1 MDSPKEDVRRD
12 LPIGGKKKLYNTVIW
27 YCWFAGVAEWF
38 RRWAADPLYVGS
50 IPTPGSSVLERS
62 NLYLVI
68 IEVGGVMTE
77 KAVEETFAALFVLTD
92 LRQIFRDTK
101 PTYQFNS
108 EQKRQIREIIEK
120 VRQSLDVIEKE
131 LMK

>member
-1 MDSPKEDVRRD
+1 MV
-12 LPIGGKKKLYNTVIW
+12 
-27 YCWFAGVAEWF
+27 
-38 RRWAADPLYVGS
+38 
-50 IPTPGSSVLERS
+50 
-62 NLYLVI
+62 
-68 IEVGGVMTE
+68 E
-77 KAVEETFAALFVLTD
+77 KAVEETFAALFALTD

-108 EQKRQIREIIEK
+108 EQREEIKQIIEK

>member
-1 MDSPKEDVRRD
+1 
-12 LPIGGKKKLYNTVIW
+12 
-27 YCWFAGVAEWF
+27 
-38 RRWAADPLYVGS
+38 
-50 IPTPGSSVLERS
+50 VLERS

-68 IEVGGVMTE
+68 TEVGGIMTE
-77 KAVEETFAALFVLTD
+77 KAVEETFAALFALTD

-108 EQKRQIREIIEK
+108 EQKRQIKEIIEK

-131 LMK
+131 LIK